1 MCERERANV
10 KSGETIEKE
19 EIMRERERERER
31 ERGSKVFKAEI
42 FFFFFFFE
50 KLELRGLR
58 QI

>member
-31 ERGSKVFKAEI
+31 ERGSKVFKAEN
-42 FFFFFFFE
+42 FFFFFFFFF
-50 KLELRGLR
+50 
-58 QI
+58 